1 MITQNNDVMHKLN
14 EIQRAKEIAEEENKC
29 LAERVRILEV
39 TVEDIQFEKRSI
51 EEELV
56 NLKEE
61 QSSKHFEIL
70 RLNVLLDM
78 EEAKVFDCQ
87 LCNSSI
93 YLNVTWFASIFFI
106 RVTQALRMG
115 PQFVQPLDSIILVFW
130 KWDVCLLEFLT
141 A

>member
-14 EIQRAKEIAEEENKC
+14 EIQRAKEMAEEENKC

-93 YLNVTWFASIFFI
+93 YVNVIWFASDFETIFNF
-106 RVTQALRMG
+106 QYK
-115 PQFVQPLDSIILVFW
+115 FWHFFNILY
-130 KWDVCLLEFLT
+130 
-141 A
+141 